1 MKRNS
6 LITYDA
12 VSKKIYQIRGMN
24 VIFDRDLA
32 EMYGVSTR
40 ILNQAVNRNKK
51 RFPKDFMFQLTKK
64 ELDNWKSQ
72 FVTSNKEK
80 MGLRK
85 RPYAFTEQ
93 GIAMLSS
100 VLNSKI
106 AIDVNIRIIR
116 IFTHMRELLNNNK
129 EILLKL
135 KILEGQI
142 TNQDNCLDRHEDEIK
157 IIFKTLKRLLNPPV
171 KGRNQIG
178 FRQ

>member
-1 MKRNS
+1 
-6 LITYDA
+6 
-12 VSKKIYQIRGMN
+12 MN

-142 TNQDNCLDRHEDEIK
+142 TNQDNCLDRHEDEIE